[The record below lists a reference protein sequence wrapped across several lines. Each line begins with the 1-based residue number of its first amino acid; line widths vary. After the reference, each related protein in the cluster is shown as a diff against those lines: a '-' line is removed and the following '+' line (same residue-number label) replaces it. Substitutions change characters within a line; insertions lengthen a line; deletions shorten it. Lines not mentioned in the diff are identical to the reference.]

1 MKPITFCIPS
11 AKNEKEYTLLLLK
24 SLRENTNIDLHEI
37 LVFIDSDNQD
47 TYSALLDEQKLIKN
61 LKIYRNTTDY
71 PIGGQRNISIM
82 FNNATNDIV
91 CYLQSDMV
99 VSKNIDKYIDLEYT
113 DSNSVLSL
121 TRIEPPL
128 HPESPDKIVYDFGI
142 KPDTFKYNEFIEYA
156 NKVID
161 ENRPQINNI
170 YFAPFVVDKNLW
182 FNVLNGFDTQ
192 FRCSRE
198 DSDFM
203 LRCKLN
209 GVKLIQTWKAIVYHF
224 TCVSSRGKD
233 WFVNNDDGSYKREI
247 QNYADREELYRFIRK
262 WGKFTHDIEHKYN
275 VSIKINLDVFI
286 DVNLLTAIEPYFT
299 KLYINNDA
307 VKRVLI
313 DLVEFNSHYYSNLRW
328 KYTYEYWQ
336 SVKHKY
342 NVTDF
347 NDKIIYDNGKTI
359 NDEILI
365 KCDYSDLKKNIQQY
379 IVLFENLS
387 DVINDSDIGEFEYLG
402 LRVLINKKTNQIDK
416 LKKLEPNNNIDY
428 NEYKFN

>member
-1 MKPITFCIPS
+1 MRPITFCIAS
-11 AKNEKEYTLLLLK
+11 ANNERDYTLLLLK

-61 LKIYRNTTDY
+61 LKIYRNTTGY
-71 PIGGQRNISIM
+71 PVWAQQNISIM
-82 FNNATNDIV
+82 FYNATNDIV

-99 VSKNIDKYIDLEYT
+99 VCKNFDIGIITNLNDDNT
-113 DSNSVLSL
+113 VLSL

-128 HPESPDKIVYDFGI
+128 HPESPEKIINNFGLS
-142 KPDTFKYNEFIEYA
+142 PTDFKYDEFIEYST
-156 NKVID
+156 KLSVEPKD
-161 ENRPQINNI
+161 LVYG
-170 YFAPFVVDKNLW
+170 YFAPFALYKSLW
-182 FNVLNGFDTQ
+182 FSKLTGFDTQ

-198 DSDFM
+198 DSDFII
-203 LRCKLN
+203 RCKLN
-209 GVKLIQTWKAIVYHF
+209 DIKLLQTWNVFVYHF

-233 WFVNNDDGSYKREI
+233 WFVNNDDGAYKREL

-275 VSIKINLDVFI
+275 VSIKINLDVFV

-299 KLYINNDA
+299 KLYINNES

-313 DLVEFNSHYYSNLRW
+313 DLVEFNSHYYSNIRW

-347 NDKIIYDNGKTI
+347 NDKIIYNDGQVI

-387 DVINDSDIGEFEYLG
+387 DVIDDSDIGEFEYLG